1 MSGTKDLDEVKAM
14 CVPIRDDYFECL
26 HHKKEARTRARAR
39 ALPVRARLVRARAS
53 PAPPPA
59 LLRLRQFARAAQ
71 ITAQAS
77 GKGDPHH

>member
-39 ALPVRARLVRARAS
+39 ALLVRARLVRARAS
-53 PAPPPA
+53 PACPPFVCE
-59 LLRLRQFARAAQ
+59 QFARAAQ